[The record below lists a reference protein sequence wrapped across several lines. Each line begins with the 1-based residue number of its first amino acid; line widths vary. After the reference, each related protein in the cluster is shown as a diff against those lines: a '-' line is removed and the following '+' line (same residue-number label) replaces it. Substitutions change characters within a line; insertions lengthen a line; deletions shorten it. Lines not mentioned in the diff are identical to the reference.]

1 MKSWNGWKNG
11 WIITDK
17 EMEKMRITDVRVR
30 RVEGETR
37 LKGVASI
44 TIDEAF
50 AVHELRII
58 EGKEGL
64 FVAMPSRKAAD
75 GTFRD
80 IAHPINSGTRD
91 MIQKTILDY
100 YEKALEEGTLESA
113 E

>member
-1 MKSWNGWKNG
+1 MK
-11 WIITDK
+11 
-17 EMEKMRITDVRVR
+17 ITDVRVR

-58 EGKEGL
+58 EGNEGL

-80 IAHPINSGTRD
+80 IAHPINVEARK
-91 MIQKTILDY
+91 MVEQVVLEAFKN
-100 YEKALEEGTLESA
+100 LEE
-113 E
+113 